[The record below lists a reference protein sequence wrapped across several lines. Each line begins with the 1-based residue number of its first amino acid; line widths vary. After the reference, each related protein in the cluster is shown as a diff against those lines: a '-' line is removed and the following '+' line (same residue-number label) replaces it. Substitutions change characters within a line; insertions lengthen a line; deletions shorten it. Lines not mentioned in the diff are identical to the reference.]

1 MVGRASRYY
10 KQFKLILPQTSDSL
24 LAVEETARF
33 QENDSNLRTSGFEK
47 SSCVVM
53 DSTVT

>member
-24 LAVEETARF
+24 LAVEKTARF
-33 QENDSNLRTSGFEK
+33 QENVSNLKTSGFEK